1 MYRLL
6 ILIFLAMKYQSEAFN
21 FSPFPNLVINA
32 PKHLKT
38 QLSQTRSSYFGYS
51 LVIRPTSIFVGAPRA
66 QSTLGSQST
75 INETGA
81 VFRCSLANGS
91 CRPYVL
97 DVTGNMRPYYSPH
110 YSHGK
115 DFQWLGGSMDGGTK
129 DTDKLLVCAP
139 RFFVYPNV
147 TQGHMLGACY
157 WVRDTVADTP
167 PLSEVNS
174 ISSLDW
180 YNVSSTEMP
189 ELGFSAHVT
198 DDNSEMLSGA
208 VGVGS
213 WNGSLVL
220 HKRKKI
226 STRIRQK
233 GDVVMPQSY
242 ESKKLKL
249 DYLHQKSLFYFGY
262 AVSSGY
268 FSKYNRKKLL
278 YVATAPHSNVKFGEA
293 HILDV
298 QEERIFQDYVLQGEQ
313 LGEYFGYSVVADDFN
328 GDGLTDLVVS
338 APLNALGDYHDVG
351 AIYVFIN
358 EGLFYFKKTIIR
370 LSLGSNAR
378 FGTSLSR
385 LGDINHDG
393 YNDLAVAAPF
403 EGNGAVFIFLGSQ
416 HGLPD
421 QPSQR
426 LDAPL
431 REPCPYGAHMF
442 GHGLSRGSDIDG
454 NGFNDLAIGAPG
466 AEAVYLYR
474 TYPVAK
480 IHATLKSETQ
490 EIKPERDVVTVTAC
504 YRLNTTSQSMQVQ
517 HQQLTIRIVID
528 EVLKRVK
535 FAPMNTSEVTIHPE
549 AELNER
555 CWEFQVQVR
564 YTGAILSPIDLQMHY
579 ELAKKIPVSQQAFC
593 ETCAVVDPMDPT
605 YTTEKIYFNTGC
617 AGDVCVSDLHLSTKD
632 VDSSFTLGTNES
644 LSLTYEITNSG
655 EPAYVAQLNVTSSAR
670 LPFSKVPGN
679 CRVREEVIL
688 CDLNGQRAM
697 TKGDSE
703 SLTITFDVTQLR
715 GHSLTIEA
723 AVSSAGIDKNPKD
736 NRLST
741 LISLKEYAE
750 IDASGGPADG
760 QLVLREYPYS
770 AEVSNSYEIK
780 SHGPSILDELSLFV
794 YIPIAYRTAESAVI
808 KPIFN
813 LSSLQMQATHGARL
827 LPIKL
832 YDQDN
837 TLAMEY
843 PLKDASHS
851 EEIESSENRK
861 RRELKQDQYAI
872 TPDVESKDLLTQ
884 EDPSVSRTL
893 VLNCQS
899 SNLTIC
905 VRAEMQLQLKPDQPI
920 NLNISFN
927 VDLSAVTDPFEYFV
941 IFTDLKL
948 STKRDPKSSLIAIK
962 RNIKPNVILKYSE
975 TPLPIW
981 YIILALIAGLLLL
994 ASLTYVLYKL
1004 GFFKRA
1010 KKEELQRLKEE
1021 SPTREESEEDR
1032 EDSQEENCLERQ
1044 SYSDN

>member
-21 FSPFPNLVINA
+21 FSPFPTRVINA

-38 QLSQTRSSYFGYS
+38 RLSQTRSSYFGYS

-66 QSTLGSQST
+66 QSTLDSQST
-75 INETGA
+75 FNETGA

-91 CRPYVL
+91 CRPFVL
-97 DVTGNMRPYYSPH
+97 DDTESSFPVDFSY
-110 YSHGK
+110 GK

-139 RFFVYPNV
+139 RFVVYPNDF
-147 TQGHMLGACY
+147 QGHMLGACY

-174 ISSLDW
+174 ISSLHR
-180 YNVSSTEMP
+180 YNMFGAEMP

-208 VGVGS
+208 VGVGF

-220 HKRKKI
+220 HQRRET
-226 STRIRQK
+226 STRRRLK
-233 GDVVMPQSY
+233 DVVMPQSY
-242 ESKKLKL
+242 ESNKMKL
-249 DYLHQKSLFYFGY
+249 DYLQQKSLLYFGY

-268 FSKYNRKKLL
+268 FNKYQRNKLY

-293 HILDV
+293 HILEV

-393 YNDLAVAAPF
+393 YNDLAVGAPF

-490 EIKPERDVVTVTAC
+490 EIKPERDMVTVTAC

-535 FAPMNTSEVTIHPE
+535 FAPMNTSEVTIRPE

-579 ELAKKIPVSQQAFC
+579 ELAKKIPVSQQTFC

-723 AVSSAGIDKNPKD
+723 AVSSAGIDTNPKD

-770 AEVSNSYEIK
+770 AEVCNSYEIK
-780 SHGPSILDELSLFV
+780 SHGPSDLDELSLFS
-794 YIPIAYRTAESAVI
+794 YI
-808 KPIFN
+808 
-813 LSSLQMQATHGARL
+813 
-827 LPIKL
+827 
-832 YDQDN
+832 
-837 TLAMEY
+837 
-843 PLKDASHS
+843 
-851 EEIESSENRK
+851 
-861 RRELKQDQYAI
+861 
-872 TPDVESKDLLTQ
+872 
-884 EDPSVSRTL
+884 
-893 VLNCQS
+893 
-899 SNLTIC
+899 
-905 VRAEMQLQLKPDQPI
+905 
-920 NLNISFN
+920 
-927 VDLSAVTDPFEYFV
+927 
-941 IFTDLKL
+941 
-948 STKRDPKSSLIAIK
+948 LIAI
-962 RNIKPNVILKYSE
+962 LL
-975 TPLPIW
+975 LPIW
-981 YIILALIAGLLLL
+981 YILLAVIAGLLLL
-994 ASLTYVLYKL
+994 AALTYVLYKL

-1010 KKEELQRLKEE
+1010 KKEELQRLMEQ

-1032 EDSQEENCLERQ
+1032 EVSQEEISLKQ
-1044 SYSDN
+1044 LSDLDN

>member
-6 ILIFLAMKYQSEAFN
+6 ILIFLALEYQSAAFN
-21 FSPFPNLVINA
+21 FSPFPNQVINA

-38 QLSQTRSSYFGYS
+38 RLSQTRSSYFGYS

-66 QSTLGSQST
+66 QSTLDSQST
-75 INETGA
+75 VNETGA

-97 DVTGNMRPYYSPH
+97 DNTGNGRPSH
-110 YSHGK
+110 AATFSHGK

-139 RFFVYPNV
+139 RFFVYQNECK
-147 TQGHMLGACY
+147 GEMLGVCY
-157 WVRDTVADTP
+157 WVQDTVAKTP
-167 PLSEVNS
+167 PLSKVNS
-174 ISSLDW
+174 ISSLHW
-180 YNVSSTEMP
+180 HGVSNATMA
-189 ELGFSAHVT
+189 ELGLSAHVT

-208 VGVGS
+208 VGVIYSKGA
-213 WNGSLVL
+213 LVL
-220 HKRKKI
+220 HQREKP

-233 GDVVMPQSY
+233 GYVIPQNY
-242 ESKKLKL
+242 ESKTLKLKHL
-249 DYLHQKSLFYFGY
+249 NEKSFEYFGY
-262 AVSSGY
+262 SVSSGY
-268 FSKYNRKKLL
+268 FSIYNRNKLF
-278 YVATAPHSNVKFGEA
+278 YVATAPHSNVDFGQA
-293 HILDV
+293 YILTV
-298 QEERIFQDYVLQGEQ
+298 QGKGILEDHVFQGEQ
-313 LGEYFGYSVVADDFN
+313 LGEYFGYSMVADDFN

-338 APLNALGDYHDVG
+338 APLNALEDYHDVG

-358 EGLFYFKKTIIR
+358 EGLFFFKKKIIR
-370 LSLGSNAR
+370 LPLGNNAR

-403 EGNGAVFIFLGSQ
+403 EGNGAVFIFLGSK

-431 REPCPYGAHMF
+431 REPGPYGAHMF

-480 IHATLKSETQ
+480 IHATLKSQTR
-490 EIKPERDVVTVTAC
+490 EIKPERDMVTVTAC
-504 YRLNTTSQSMQVQ
+504 YWLNTTSQSMQVQ

-535 FAPMNTSEVTIHPE
+535 FAPMNNSEVTFQAE

-555 CWEFQVQVR
+555 CQEFRVQVR
-564 YTGAILSPIDLQMHY
+564 YTGAILTPIDLQMHY
-579 ELAKKIPVSQQAFC
+579 QLAKKIPVSQQEFC

-605 YTTEKIYFNTGC
+605 YTTEKIHFITGC
-617 AGDVCVSDLHLSTKD
+617 AR
-632 VDSSFTLGTNES
+632 N
-644 LSLTYEITNSG
+644 
-655 EPAYVAQLNVTSSAR
+655 
-670 LPFSKVPGN
+670 
-679 CRVREEVIL
+679 
-688 CDLNGQRAM
+688 
-697 TKGDSE
+697 
-703 SLTITFDVTQLR
+703 
-715 GHSLTIEA
+715 A
-723 AVSSAGIDKNPKD
+723 AVSSAGIDQNPKD

-750 IDASGGPADG
+750 IDASSGPADG
-760 QLVLREYPYS
+760 LLVLREYPYS

-794 YIPIAYRTAESAVI
+794 SIPIAYRTAESAVI

-813 LSSLQMQATHGARL
+813 LSSLQMQASHGAHL

-843 PLKDASHS
+843 PLEDASHS
-851 EEIESSENRK
+851 EEIVSSENRQ

-884 EDPSVSRTL
+884 EDLSVNRTL
-893 VLNCQS
+893 VLSCQS

-927 VDLSAVTDPFEYFV
+927 VDLSNVVDLFKYFV
-941 IFTDLKL
+941 IFTDLKMF
-948 STKRDPKSSLIAIK
+948 TKRDPTSSSIGIK

-994 ASLTYVLYKL
+994 AALTYVLYKL
-1004 GFFKRA
+1004 RFFKRA
-1010 KKEELQRLKEE
+1010 KREELQRLMEQ
-1021 SPTREESEEDR
+1021 SPKREEPEEDR
-1032 EDSQEENCLERQ
+1032 EGSQEEISLEQ
-1044 SYSDN
+1044 ESYSDN

>member
-6 ILIFLAMKYQSEAFN
+6 ILIFLALEYQSEAFN
-21 FSPFPNLVINA
+21 FSPFPNRVINA

-38 QLSQTRSSYFGYS
+38 RLSQTRSSYFGYS

-66 QSTLGSQST
+66 QSTLDSQST
-75 INETGA
+75 VNETGA

-97 DVTGNMRPYYSPH
+97 DNTGNGRPSH
-110 YSHGK
+110 AATFSHGK

-139 RFFVYPNV
+139 RFFVYQNEYN
-147 TQGHMLGACY
+147 GEMLGVCY
-157 WVRDTVADTP
+157 WVQDTVAETP
-167 PLSEVNS
+167 RLSKVNS
-174 ISSLDW
+174 ISSLHW
-180 YNVSSTEMP
+180 QGVSNATMA
-189 ELGFSAHVT
+189 ELGLSAHVT
-198 DDNSEMLSGA
+198 DDNSKMLSGA
-208 VGVGS
+208 VGVIYSKGA
-213 WNGSLVL
+213 LVL
-220 HKRKKI
+220 HQRKEP
-226 STRIRQK
+226 STRKRQK
-233 GDVVMPQSY
+233 GDVIPQNY
-242 ESKKLKL
+242 ESKPLKLKHL
-249 DYLHQKSLFYFGY
+249 KEKSFKYFGY
-262 AVSSGY
+262 SVSSGY
-268 FSKYNRKKLL
+268 FSIYNRKKLF
-278 YVATAPHSNVKFGEA
+278 YVATAPHSNVDFGKA
-293 HILDV
+293 YIFTVQGKHILEDHV
-298 QEERIFQDYVLQGEQ
+298 FQGEQ
-313 LGEYFGYSVVADDFN
+313 LGEYFGYSMVADDFN

-338 APLNALGDYHDVG
+338 APLNALEDYHDVG

-358 EGLFYFKKTIIR
+358 ERSFFFKKKIIR

-393 YNDLAVAAPF
+393 YNDLAVGAPF
-403 EGNGAVFIFLGSQ
+403 EGNGAVFIFLGSE

-431 REPCPYGAHMF
+431 REPGPYGAHMF

-480 IHATLKSETQ
+480 IHATLKSQTR
-490 EIKPERDVVTVTAC
+490 EIKPERDMVTVTAC

-517 HQQLTIRIVID
+517 HQPLTIRIVID

-535 FAPMNTSEVTIHPE
+535 FASLNTSEVNFQAE
-549 AELNER
+549 AELNEK
-555 CWEFQVQVR
+555 CQEFRVQVR
-564 YTGAILSPIDLQMHY
+564 YTGAILTPIDLQMHY
-579 ELAKKIPVSQQAFC
+579 KLEKEIPVSQPEFC

-605 YTTEKIYFNTGC
+605 YTTEKIHFITGC
-617 AGDVCVSDLHLSTKD
+617 AGNVCVSDLHLSTKD
-632 VDSSFTLGTNES
+632 VNSSFTLGTNES

-688 CDLNGQRAM
+688 CDLNGEQAM
-697 TKGDSE
+697 TKGDID

-723 AVSSAGIDKNPKD
+723 AVSSSGIDQNPKD

-780 SHGPSILDELSLFV
+780 SHGPSILYELSLFV

-813 LSSLQMQATHGARL
+813 LSSLQMQATHGAHL

-837 TLAMEY
+837 TLAIEY
-843 PLKDASHS
+843 PLEEASHS
-851 EEIESSENRK
+851 EEIVSSENRQ

-872 TPDVESKDLLTQ
+872 TPDVESKDLLIQ
-884 EDPSVSRTL
+884 EDLSVNRTL
-893 VLNCQS
+893 VLSCQS

-927 VDLSAVTDPFEYFV
+927 VDLSTVVDPFEYFV
-941 IFTDLKL
+941 IFTDLKM
-948 STKRDPKSSLIAIK
+948 STKCDPTSSSIVIK

-994 ASLTYVLYKL
+994 AALTYVLYKL
-1004 GFFKRA
+1004 RFFKRA
-1010 KKEELQRLKEE
+1010 KKEELQRLMEQ
-1021 SPTREESEEDR
+1021 SPNREEPEEDR
-1032 EDSQEENCLERQ
+1032 EGSQEEISLERE